1 MVKISKERLEKL
13 YRENTNKDVC
23 EKLNISHVTLIRM
36 VEDAGIEKKE
46 KGGGFTKKYEVE

>member
-1 MVKISKERLEKL
+1 MEKISKERLEKL

-23 EKLNISHVTLIRM
+23 EKLDISHVTLIKM
-36 VEDAGIEKKE
+36 IEDAGIEKKE

>member
-1 MVKISKERLEKL
+1 MEKISKDELEKL

-23 EKLNISHVTLIRM
+23 QKLDISHVTLIKM
-36 VEDAGIEKKE
+36 IEDAGIEKKE